1 MIRAAVDAAAPS
13 LISFVAIVFFH
24 VQVPLARLGA
34 GFGSA
39 LADIIQ
45 TGSLRI
51 LAERISQCRID
62 TRH

>member
-13 LISFVAIVFFH
+13 LIIFVAIVFFH

-39 LADIIQ
+39 SSDIFQADYLF
-45 TGSLRI
+45 TSHT
-51 LAERISQCRID
+51 A
-62 TRH
+62 HA